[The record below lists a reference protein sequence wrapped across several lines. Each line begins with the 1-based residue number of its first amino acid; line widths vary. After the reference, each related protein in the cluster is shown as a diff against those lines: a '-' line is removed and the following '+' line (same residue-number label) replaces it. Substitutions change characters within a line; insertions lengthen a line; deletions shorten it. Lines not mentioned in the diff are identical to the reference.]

1 MVESGGI
8 HIGDSPYS
16 LQVRVYSNVIVL
28 SRRRARL
35 SSYFFQVRDT
45 ASLEEKVIDNMVPC
59 LPPTDQVTQWEEIA
73 LKEYMLDGDQ
83 GGWESDDEEDQETAE
98 EKCIRENP
106 GVPVITN
113 LEDLYKLPRLQK
125 MAAEEQRKK
134 KAAMLESLRRR
145 LEAEEAA
152 HDFSELDRASGKKMT
167 DASASIADLD

>member
-1 MVESGGI
+1 M
-8 HIGDSPYS
+8 
-16 LQVRVYSNVIVL
+16 
-28 SRRRARL
+28 RA
-35 SSYFFQVRDT
+35 
-45 ASLEEKVIDNMVPC
+45 AESLEEKTVDDVVPC
-59 LPPTDQVTQWEEIA
+59 PPPTDQVTQWEDIA

-125 MAAEEQRKK
+125 VAAEEQRKK
-134 KAAMLESLRRR
+134 KAAKLASLRRR

-152 HDFSELDRASGKKMT
+152 HGFRELDGAYGQKKS
-167 DASASIADLD
+167 DASSSIADLD